1 MNVIRKNKTQNVS
14 WIDRIIWKQ
23 REGII
28 CYGSVNLTSRLHIEI
43 LYIICLSHAYTINL
57 SYINWIS
64 WYCKSSNLE
73 LSSLHHR
80 SWVRNSSYCQVKRL
94 CSIYLILICIG
105 DALARCLTR
114 KSVGAGTYPSY
125 IIDNNLWRQRD
136 YNLTARL
143 YQPVWKET

>member
-1 MNVIRKNKTQNVS
+1 MLRSRILRIKLQRWMNVIRKNKTQNVS

-105 DALARCLTR
+105 D
-114 KSVGAGTYPSY
+114 PSY